1 MTSELAREQ
10 STLLLQVA
18 AMLAPAV
25 PAAAPAA
32 AEAGA
37 EAGTEEGAAV
47 DAWTADGEVEAGSAV
62 LYVSAEESVEQ
73 VRS

>member
-1 MTSELAREQ
+1 M
-10 STLLLQVA
+10 LLQVA
-18 AMLAPAV
+18 AMLAPAA
-25 PAAAPAA
+25 PAASPAA

-37 EAGTEEGAAV
+37 EAGAEGAAV